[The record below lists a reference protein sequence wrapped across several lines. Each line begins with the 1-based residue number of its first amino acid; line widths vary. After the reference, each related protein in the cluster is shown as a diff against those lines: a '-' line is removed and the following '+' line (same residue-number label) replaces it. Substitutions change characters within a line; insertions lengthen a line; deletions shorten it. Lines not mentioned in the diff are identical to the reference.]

1 MTGAG
6 GGKTVDAVEVA
17 RDDREEIEDL
27 ARLKALPAVEVEGES
42 EEEGGVE
49 DFDFCFSSYSFLTL
63 SISLCGTGGVGLGE
77 LGGGVEPGVEE
88 EEEEEAGFAN
98 YRFRV
103 IEISET
109 FPRE

>member
-17 RDDREEIEDL
+17 RVEMVEKEDL
-27 ARLKALPAVEVEGES
+27 ARLKALPAVEVEGVS
-42 EEEGGVE
+42 EEGGVE

-77 LGGGVEPGVEE
+77 LGGGVEPGVDEE
-88 EEEEEAGFAN
+88 EEEDEAGFAN
-98 YRFRV
+98 
-103 IEISET
+103 
-109 FPRE
+109 